1 MNIPT
6 SPAPPPAPQRLT
18 WQRLALVLVLF
29 MVTSSGHDQPSAID
43 KIEARGGLIM
53 LTTNGATTYYLG
65 AEGETGFEY
74 ELAQAFADELGL
86 PLEVMTFNTPKQLK
100 QALAIGQG
108 DFIAAGLPLITDDER
123 LMSGPVYETVAPTLV
138 YRQGS
143 AKPSQWSEL
152 MPGEI
157 AVIAG
162 KGYESMIEDQL
173 GDTPLVTRSVMPEAS
188 IEDLFDALS
197 HEAIEYTIADSN
209 VVKLNRRFF
218 PAIGVAF
225 ELEPSLDLAWS
236 VRRHDGADLLE
247 AMDTF
252 FARIKNDQTLADIKT
267 RHYQPSTDYEPVGT
281 FTFMSQVEERLP
293 ALKALFQS
301 AAEAVDLDWALL
313 AAVGYQESH
322 WDPKAVSPTGVR
334 GVMMLTQRTASQ
346 LGVLNRLDPEQS
358 IMGGAKYLRSMLD
371 RLPER
376 IEIPDR
382 LYLAL
387 AAYNIGLG
395 HLEDA
400 RVITQRQGKNPDR
413 WLDVKDHLPLLT
425 QERWHSQ
432 TRFGYARGYEAVNY
446 VSNVRTFYEILLW
459 MDQRDHPLLTQI
471 DSLAPINQRSSLEPE
486 TAP

>member
-1 MNIPT
+1 MNTSTPPT
-6 SPAPPPAPQRLT
+6 PFSRHQRLT
-18 WQRLALVLVLF
+18 WQRLVLVVMFFL
-29 MVTSSGHDQPSAID
+29 VASSGHDQPSAID
-43 KIEARGGLIM
+43 KIKARGGVIM

-74 ELAQAFADELGL
+74 ELARAFAAELKL
-86 PLEVMTFNTPKQLK
+86 PLEVMTFNTAQQLK
-100 QALAIGQG
+100 HALKIGQG
-108 DFIAAGLPLITDDER
+108 DFIAAGLPAMANDQHL
-123 LMSGPVYETVAPTLV
+123 LFGPIYETVAPTLV

-143 AKPSQWSEL
+143 SKPKDWNDLTE
-152 MPGEI
+152 GNV
-157 AVIAG
+157 AVVTG
-162 KGYESMIEDQL
+162 KGYELLLEHQWPDAAWVNH
-173 GDTPLVTRSVMPEAS
+173 TAWPEAS
-188 IEDLFDALS
+188 IEDIFDALS
-197 HEAIEYTIADSN
+197 KEVIDYTIADSN
-209 VVKLNRRFF
+209 VVELNRRFF

-225 ELEPSLDLAWS
+225 ELEPSLDLAWA
-236 VRRHDGADLLE
+236 VRRSDGDDLL
-247 AMDTF
+247 AAIDQF
-252 FARIKNDQTLADIKT
+252 FADISNDQRLAEIKA
-267 RHYQPSTDYEPVGT
+267 RHYEPSTDYEPVGT
-281 FTFMSQVEERLP
+281 FTFMSQLEERLP
-293 ALKALFQS
+293 ALKPLFLEAAQS
-301 AAEAVDLDWALL
+301 VDLDWALL

-346 LGVLNRLDPEQS
+346 LGVRNRLDPAQS

-376 IEIPDR
+376 IEMPDR

-413 WLDVKDHLPLLT
+413 WLDVKEHLPLLT
-425 QERWHSQ
+425 QERWYGQ

-459 MDQRDHPLLTQI
+459 MDQRNHPLLTEMKTASAI
-471 DSLAPINQRSSLEPE
+471 EPN
-486 TAP
+486 TPP